1 MAKHAQR
8 SHATWSASATNRNWN
23 CPGAIAM
30 AERLAKPE
38 VETIHAARGTAC
50 HEVAEKALRGNGDC
64 SVSLGATVKT
74 KQHEIEVDEEIVN
87 SAQEYVDYVRERA
100 ASAASLLIEQHFTLA
115 PLDPPFD
122 AGGTSDAVLYFP
134 NERLLEVVDL
144 KNGMGVVEVKENKQ
158 LRTYALGALLANKGL
173 DVEQVR
179 VTIVQPRAPH
189 KDGRIRSETF
199 HVAELASWTLDLLE
213 VMQRSANAKREL
225 ADMPFAAWWAKH
237 LNSGAH
243 CTFCPA
249 EGVCPKQ
256 EQKAL
261 DAVGVWFDDE
271 DRPQIANR
279 PDEMSPEQIAEK
291 LDMLDMIE
299 SWIKAVRAY
308 AHAQAES
315 GVQIPGYQLVE
326 KIGNRKWAA
335 DEDKVVHDLIHVVGL
350 SEDEAYVRKVK
361 SPAQIEKMLG
371 AKRKHLIENMWTRE
385 VTGLNLVRADKTNRP
400 AAKSKI
406 EKFVNMEH

>member
-1 MAKHAQR
+1 M
-8 SHATWSASATNRNWN
+8 
-23 CPGAIAM
+23 
-30 AERLAKPE
+30 
-38 VETIHAARGTAC
+38 
-50 HEVAEKALRGNGDC
+50 
-64 SVSLGATVKT
+64 
-74 KQHEIEVDEEIVN
+74 
-87 SAQEYVDYVRERA
+87 
-100 ASAASLLIEQHFTLA
+100 
-115 PLDPPFD
+115 
-122 AGGTSDAVLYFP
+122 
-134 NERLLEVVDL
+134 
-144 KNGMGVVEVKENKQ
+144 
-158 LRTYALGALLANKGL
+158 
-173 DVEQVR
+173 
-179 VTIVQPRAPH
+179 
-189 KDGRIRSETF
+189 
-199 HVAELASWTLDLLE
+199 
-213 VMQRSANAKREL
+213 
-225 ADMPFAAWWAKH
+225 
-237 LNSGAH
+237 
-243 CTFCPA
+243 
-249 EGVCPKQ
+249 CPKQ